1 VGVYVC
7 DYSLH
12 LYLDKPSPS
21 HPRPPL
27 LPSSQAMHMCDDL
40 AEKVQE
46 VEDELEVAMKELQ
59 REQATHKITN
69 KQLSEVGRPPSC
81 QYMYL
86 LL

>member
-1 VGVYVC
+1 M
-7 DYSLH
+7 
-12 LYLDKPSPS
+12 YLDKPSPS
-21 HPRPPL
+21 HPPP
-27 LPSSQAMHMCDDL
+27 PTPASSSHCQAMHMCDDL

-46 VEDELEVAMKELQ
+46 VEDELEVAVKELQ

-81 QYMYL
+81 QCMYL